1 MKYTVLDYLEATSEK
16 YADKTAFA
24 DVQESVNWKDF
35 VKDAKAL
42 SSFLEKHFDPRTAVP
57 VVTEK
62 SVLTLKLFFA
72 ALYAGC
78 FYSFVDATFPDER
91 LLSMISTLK
100 AKTLVVDRKFQKK
113 IEGLGS
119 DCKIIYTDDLL

>member
-42 SSFLEKHFDPRTAVP
+42 SSFLEKPIPA
-57 VVTEK
+57 
-62 SVLTLKLFFA
+62 LTN
-72 ALYAGC
+72 
-78 FYSFVDATFPDER
+78 SE
-91 LLSMISTLK
+91 LLSKK
-100 AKTLVVDRKFQKK
+100 AS
-113 IEGLGS
+113 I
-119 DCKIIYTDDLL
+119 